1 MKQKITQMRLGRYL
15 FTALLTLLFVS
26 CGKSSSSEP
35 TPSPQPEPGGYTPP
49 KSHIYK
55 DEKSSPVA
63 EVRSDGTVVYE
74 ANTAASELPKV
85 GEIIVS
91 GVTDAAPQGF
101 IYKVES
107 VTMKDGKAEVKT
119 SPAFINDVIKDYN
132 GVIPVDLSNAEIDSV
147 FDEEGNPVDIN
158 TVKVKKSGA
167 RATKVGTFSV
177 ELSKDI
183 YFDRHLEKNKLTGKK
198 EDIKSAGKVEL
209 KVSAEMGLNFVCNVS
224 NWQIQQFGAEASLEY
239 SATAKLKI
247 GGSFPSKSDKKKLDK
262 ENGVQQRYKLGEIKL
277 KPITVLVWGVPIV
290 VTPKTEIHYI
300 GSLNA
305 SAKVEMTLLEIKGGG
320 SMSAVWTKD
329 IDARTGKHWKLDSK
343 FDNPFENFGKTLFD
357 PFKKIESAKL
367 GLSLEA
373 SGAFRTGINLSFF
386 NLNENANVAPYAEM
400 GIKFKGELEFNP
412 KEPTLL
418 SKDTVSGSSYVV
430 AGAEAKLKFN
440 VLKKNVATEL
450 EQRVTLLEADL
461 WTPFSLTPEFSDI
474 QIYPEDEA
482 GIMRRDSLKFKAAV
496 KQASMSILPITDY
509 GFCYS
514 QFDYKYNDPTVQYVS
529 LNGKY
534 NLSGS
539 GFANRPVEASIPP
552 SNLVPNKTYNVWPYV
567 RVFGITFLEKGIKFK
582 IGDARVDKAMTPIIK
597 GEDLFTRQ

>member
-1 MKQKITQMRLGRYL
+1 
-15 FTALLTLLFVS
+15 
-26 CGKSSSSEP
+26 
-35 TPSPQPEPGGYTPP
+35 
-49 KSHIYK
+49 
-55 DEKSSPVA
+55 
-63 EVRSDGTVVYE
+63 
-74 ANTAASELPKV
+74 
-85 GEIIVS
+85 
-91 GVTDAAPQGF
+91 
-101 IYKVES
+101 
-107 VTMKDGKAEVKT
+107 
-119 SPAFINDVIKDYN
+119 
-132 GVIPVDLSNAEIDSV
+132 
-147 FDEEGNPVDIN
+147 
-158 TVKVKKSGA
+158 
-167 RATKVGTFSV
+167 
-177 ELSKDI
+177 
-183 YFDRHLEKNKLTGKK
+183 
-198 EDIKSAGKVEL
+198 
-209 KVSAEMGLNFVCNVS
+209 MGLNFVCNVS

-300 GSLNA
+300 SSLNA

-357 PFKKIESAKL
+357 PFKKLESAKL

-400 GIKFKGELEFNP
+400 GLKFKGELEFSP
-412 KEPTLL
+412 EQPTLL
-418 SKDTVSGSSYVV
+418 SKDAVSCSFYVS

-440 VLKKNVATEL
+440 VLKKKFDAEL
-450 EQRVTLLEADL
+450 EQKVTLLEADL
-461 WTPFSLTPEFSDI
+461 WTPFSLTPEFNDI

-482 GIMRRDSLKFKAAV
+482 GIMKRDSLKFKAAV
-496 KQASMSILPITDY
+496 NYPLISILPITDY

-514 QFDYKYNDPTVQYVS
+514 QFDYEYNDPTAQYVS

-534 NLSGS
+534 DLSVT
-539 GFANRPVEASIPP
+539 GFVNKPMEASIPT

-567 RVFGITFLEKGIKFK
+567 KIFGITFLKKGIKFK
-582 IGDARVDKAMTPIIK
+582 TGDARVGKAMTPIIK